1 MKSFYYFNV
10 ILALVVANVPTA
22 QSTKPINQMVI
33 GVDDISLD
41 LSLIL
46 GDLWLQ
52 IDQTGDPSHAQAI
65 TSTYTACVPATQA
78 EIAVC
83 AANCR
88 ADYIGDSSL
97 IKECVIG
104 CSANQDCHQEC
115 GSHSTANFIKF
126 GSGKSLLTKNCT
138 APTDSCPSCVVG
150 SNIPVFNDYDATSL
164 VPNPIISGHD
174 IGIGA
179 ISCKLTRFTINL
191 NVTGNPGYDQLVT
204 TELLLGQ
211 GIHINIKANADS
223 PTLECTGAVSIGTT
237 FHNPNFDFYLNPS
250 VTNHKAAWAV
260 SSTFHTDNSQA
271 ESQVNSLLASFLTN
285 PNTTAS
291 ISQGLTNWM
300 AQQVLI
306 RNGDEV
312 DDLVSIATTA
322 AAITVLYTPKCV
334 AGVCTCGTSCNG
346 AHYCAP
352 NYWNNAGPG
361 LTCAAGQLCL
371 ASGDCCAPSCSANG
385 CGSDGCGGS
394 CGTCAAGKMCSGKV
408 CVPCI
413 EGSCNHVCSK
423 TPCGTWCGT
432 CRPGW
437 VCGYGGCQ
445 DSRGP

>member
-33 GVDDISLD
+33 GIDDISLD
-41 LSLIL
+41 MSLIL

-65 TSTYTACVPATQA
+65 ISTYTACVPATQA

-126 GSGKSLLTKNCT
+126 GSGKNLLTKNCT

-150 SNIPVFNDYDATSL
+150 SNIPVFNDYDATAL
-164 VPNPIISGHD
+164 VPNPIISGLG

-223 PTLECTGAVSIGTT
+223 PTLECTGAVSISTT

-271 ESQVNSLLASFLTN
+271 ESQVNSLLTSFLTN

-300 AQQVLI
+300 VQQVLI

-346 AHYCAP
+346 AHYCAS

-361 LTCAAGQLCL
+361 LTCAAGRLCL

-423 TPCGTWCGT
+423 TLCGTWCGT